1 MNGTYFCGIMV
12 KLIINNWFLTI
23 GFSVSSKKNII
34 IEESEKSEKRLWGKR
49 KQCYKNTN
57 KYSRRKMVKVKTVSL
72 LTALFNWIIVD
83 VPLLCL
89 SSFSSPFCLIF
100 RFFDSIKDGNRLRSL
115 NYLKSKLFHM
125 SSSAK
130 YSNSVAGRQ
139 LVATRCCWT
148 RFIKS

>member
-1 MNGTYFCGIMV
+1 ME
-12 KLIINNWFLTI
+12 LIFVELWLSWFLTI

-34 IEESEKSEKRLWGKR
+34 IEESEKSENS
-49 KQCYKNTN
+49 CEENENSVTKNTN
-57 KYSRRKMVKVKTVSL
+57 KYNRRKMVKAKTVSL
-72 LTALFNWIIVD
+72 LTVLFNWIIVY

-130 YSNSVAGRQ
+130 ISNSVAGRQ

-148 RFIKS
+148 RL